1 MPTLSV
7 LVNHGIYNVF
17 IDMSTMQPISF
28 SCKEEIPE
36 LAMPSSFNSLADLQN
51 TFAGYELKLV
61 GEVVESGGSSHVVS
75 NAPTFEELHEIS
87 EQKQLIDEGLTREL
101 INIFRIK
108 YYELS
113 SKKKS
118 NKDYL
123 NGMAK
128 VILYI
133 FPHLKSQL
141 LAITDNTDN
150 EMDLL

>member
-1 MPTLSV
+1 
-7 LVNHGIYNVF
+7 
-17 IDMSTMQPISF
+17 MSTMQPISF
-28 SCKEEIPE
+28 SCKEEISDMSTPYT
-36 LAMPSSFNSLADLQN
+36 FNSLDHLKH
-51 TFAGYELKLV
+51 TFPDYELNLV
-61 GEVVESGGSSHVVS
+61 GEAVESGGSSHVVS
-75 NAPTFEELHEIS
+75 NAPTFEELHAIE
-87 EQKQLIDEGLTREL
+87 ENKQLIDEGLKREL

>member
-7 LVNHGIYNVF
+7 LVSHGVYNVF

-51 TFAGYELKLV
+51 TFLGYELNLV

-75 NAPTFEELHEIS
+75 NAPTFEELHAIE
-87 EQKQLIDEGLTREL
+87 ENKQLIDEGLKKEL

-128 VILYI
+128 VILHI
-133 FPHLKSQL
+133 FPHLKEQL
-141 LAITDNTDN
+141 LAIAKQEEHDC
-150 EMDLL
+150 ELL

>member
-1 MPTLSV
+1 MPNISV
-7 LVNHGIYNVF
+7 LVSHGVYNVF

-51 TFAGYELKLV
+51 TFLGYELNLV
-61 GEVVESGGSSHVVS
+61 GEVVQDSQNAVS
-75 NAPTFEELHEIS
+75 NAPTFEELHAIE
-87 EQKQLIDEGLTREL
+87 ENKQLIDEGLKREL

-133 FPHLKSQL
+133 LPHLKSQL

-150 EMDLL
+150 ERDLL

>member
-7 LVNHGIYNVF
+7 LVSHGVYNVF

-61 GEVVESGGSSHVVS
+61 GEVVQDSQNIVS

-87 EQKQLIDEGLTREL
+87 DQKQIIDEGLKKEL

-128 VILYI
+128 VILHI
-133 FPHLKSQL
+133 FPHLKEQL
-141 LAITDNTDN
+141 LAIAKQEEHDC
-150 EMDLL
+150 ELL